1 MADLVTIGGARV
13 PTGTTP
19 ERQIGLANGKHPSF
33 GVKPDYLGFGLG
45 LRARHY
51 QEILEGNPDIDW
63 FEIISENYMVPGGQ
77 PLRMLDRIRA
87 RYPVVMHGVS
97 LSIAS
102 TAAPDHDYLKALKDL
117 ANRVEPEWISDHLCW
132 TGVHGKNLH
141 DLLPIPYTREA
152 FDHVARRVELVQ
164 DYLGR
169 ALTLENVSTYVEFK
183 HNEMTE
189 WEFLTELSR
198 RSGCWLLF
206 DINNVYVSAF
216 NHGYDPHAFLQGI
229 PVDRVVQF
237 HMAGHSHMGTH
248 IIDTHD
254 HPVCD
259 EVWDLYAA
267 AVKRFGAVSTMI
279 ERDDNIPPLDE
290 LVAEVAQARRIAQ
303 QLVAMPICEPTA

>member
-1 MADLVTIGGARV
+1 MADLATIGGARV